1 MSSITRV
8 NEKAAS
14 ARMSKIAKT
23 MELEETRV
31 ARRGRNEVK
40 LDLTAEMSFTGL
52 P

>member
-1 MSSITRV
+1 MTRV
-8 NEKAAS
+8 NEKAARP
-14 ARMSKIAKT
+14 RMSKMAKT

-31 ARRGRNEVK
+31 ARRGKKEVK